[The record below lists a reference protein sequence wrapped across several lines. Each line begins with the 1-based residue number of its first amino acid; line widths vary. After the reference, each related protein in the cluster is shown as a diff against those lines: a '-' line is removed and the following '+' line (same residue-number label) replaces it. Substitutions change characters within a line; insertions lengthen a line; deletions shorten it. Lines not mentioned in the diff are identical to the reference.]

1 MLKRILVST
10 LIATSAMA
18 ASPVEFVSSLFHNV
32 TQASFESQNLIDWK
46 QGETNS
52 YDLDMGFIKGSMV
65 QTVRSVGAE
74 GIWMDQNMDLG
85 FAGKQTASQLIDP
98 ATGEIKKFIVN
109 GKEEKIPEQGEQEI
123 VEVTESNVTVPAG
136 TFECIFAKIKD
147 KKSGDISQAW
157 INPEKIS
164 LGGMIKLIQPSQF
177 GEIKISLKS
186 FVKK

>member
-18 ASPVEFVSSLFHNV
+18 ASPVEFVSSVFNKV
-32 TQASFESQNLIDWK
+32 IQQSFESQNLIDWK
-46 QGETNS
+46 QGESNTYN
-52 YDLDMGFIKGSMV
+52 LDMGFIKGSMV
-65 QTVRSVGAE
+65 QTVREVGAD

-123 VEVTESNVTVPAG
+123 VEVSESKVTVPAG

-164 LGGMIKLIQPSQF
+164 IGGMIKIIQPSQF
-177 GEIKISLKS
+177 GQITISLKS